1 MEYKTYFKIKV
12 IAEPGFFDSTLF
24 LCVLSALTLNKV
36 SRLYLIPSLMRNM
49 LDYYRSSP
57 DKDQLLVDLKHWE
70 STGEPLTLETAIA
83 FFETF
88 KGEDRTL
95 ANIYGGTEMMDN
107 IYCYWT
113 SIEEFK
119 GSLSH
124 ENRVSSID
132 KNRGD

>member
-1 MEYKTYFKIKV
+1 
-12 IAEPGFFDSTLF
+12 
-24 LCVLSALTLNKV
+24 
-36 SRLYLIPSLMRNM
+36 MRNM

-132 KNRGD
+132 KNRRDFRAICHISDMSHMITGGFHIHILMILFRI